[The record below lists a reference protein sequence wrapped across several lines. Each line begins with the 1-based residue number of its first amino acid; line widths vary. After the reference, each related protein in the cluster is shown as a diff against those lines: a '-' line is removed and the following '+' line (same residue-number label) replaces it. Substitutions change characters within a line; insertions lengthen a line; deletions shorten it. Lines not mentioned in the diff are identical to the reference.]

1 MVVYSLPHEGG
12 ALVCARRADRDN
24 IPRGVAV
31 VILDSSAARER
42 EIKERGAL
50 LNGADN
56 CWRHWNIFQ
65 LKVEDVVPGSRK
77 IAVELLSKKTVFAL
91 VRLLP

>member
-1 MVVYSLPHEGG
+1 
-12 ALVCARRADRDN
+12 
-24 IPRGVAV
+24 
-31 VILDSSAARER
+31 
-42 EIKERGAL
+42 

>member
-1 MVVYSLPHEGG
+1 M
-12 ALVCARRADRDN
+12 
-24 IPRGVAV
+24 
-31 VILDSSAARER
+31 VILDSSAARKR
-42 EIKERGAL
+42 KIKQRGAL
-50 LNGADN
+50 LHGTDD
-56 CWRHWNIFQ
+56 CWRHRHLFQ

>member
-1 MVVYSLPHEGG
+1 VVIYSLPHEGG

-50 LNGADN
+50 LHWADN
-56 CWRHWNIFQ
+56 CWRHWHLFL
-65 LKVEDVVPGSRK
+65 LKVQDVVPGSRK
-77 IAVELLSKKTVFAL
+77 ITVELLSKKTVFAP